1 MSSERLEEVTLIN
14 DSSYLHLKEN
24 DSGFQYELFDKE
36 SRTKVCDGQFD
47 WTELEDSPIG
57 NPLAAARHYA
67 IEDIGIEAEKVSNVS
82 VDILE
87 SFMDEQMAWKV
98 GKDHYLILQTC
109 DDGWDYTLYDKSFKE
124 IDGGQLDMPELS
136 MQEARSEILKDFQL
150 EKRDLMV
157 VDYDEIV
164 ERAEAVEQNAVLIFE
179 AKNLAEDLE
188 LFVAQFDPYE
198 YKDNFNDSKEALD
211 EIEGSLLAGNTEG
224 MKAFFQ
230 QVIGEEDGYSALAY
244 ECLYR
249 IEEFEKK
256 HFQKEP
262 VQKEEKRSVL
272 QELNNLKADAGE
284 RPKLST
290 KSREE
295 VR

>member
-1 MSSERLEEVTLIN
+1 MSSDRLEEVTLIN

-24 DSGFQYELFDKE
+24 DSGFQYALFDKE
-36 SRTKVCDGQFD
+36 SRDKVCDGQFD
-47 WTELEDSPIG
+47 WTELKDSPIG

-67 IEDIGIEAEKVSNVS
+67 FSDIGIEAEKVSRVS
-82 VDILE
+82 LDILE

-109 DDGWDYTLYDKSFKE
+109 DDGWDYTLYDKNFKE

-150 EKRDLMV
+150 DKKDLV
-157 VDYDEIV
+157 AVDYDEIV
-164 ERAEAVEQNAVLIFE
+164 ECAENVEQNTVLIFE
-179 AKNLAEDLE
+179 AKNIAEDLE
-188 LFVAQFDPYE
+188 LFAAQFDPYE

-211 EIEGSLLAGNTEG
+211 EIESSLLAGKTEG
-224 MKAFFQ
+224 LKNFFE
-230 QVIGEEDGYSALAY
+230 QVIGEEDEYSALAY
-244 ECLYR
+244 EYLFR

-256 HFQKEP
+256 HFPKEP
-262 VQKEEKRSVL
+262 VQKEEKHSVL
-272 QELNNLKADAGE
+272 QELNSLKADVGE
-284 RPKLST
+284 RPKLLT

-295 VR
+295 IR

>member
-1 MSSERLEEVTLIN
+1 MSSDRLEEVTLIN

-24 DSGFQYELFDKE
+24 DSGFQYALFDKE
-36 SRTKVCDGQFD
+36 SRDKVCDGQFD
-47 WTELEDSPIG
+47 WTELEDSPID

-67 IEDIGIEAEKVSNVS
+67 FSDIGIEAEKVSRVS
-82 VDILE
+82 LDILE

-109 DDGWDYTLYDKSFKE
+109 DDGWDYTLYDKKFKE

-150 EKRDLMV
+150 DKKDLV
-157 VDYDEIV
+157 AVDYDEIV
-164 ERAEAVEQNAVLIFE
+164 ERAETVEQNTVLIFE
-179 AKNLAEDLE
+179 AKNIAEDLE
-188 LFVAQFDPYE
+188 LFAAQFDPYE

-211 EIEGSLLAGNTEG
+211 EIESSLLAGKTEG
-224 MKAFFQ
+224 LKNFFE
-230 QVIGEEDGYSALAY
+230 QVIGEEDKYSALAY
-244 ECLYR
+244 ECLFR

-256 HFQKEP
+256 HFPKEA
-262 VQKEEKRSVL
+262 VQKEEKHSVL
-272 QELNNLKADAGE
+272 QELNNLKADAEE